1 MATPAT
7 YGSLPFDEQIQFLQR
22 KLPSVD
28 YAQVRQA
35 AHDQAFVVAGGHRL
49 DMVSDIH
56 AVLNRNLREGDT
68 LERFR
73 EDFYAVLDHY
83 GWQPEGGRDWRSRV
97 IYETNLRTSY
107 AAGRYQ
113 QLQAVKEDRPFW
125 MYVHSDAVI
134 TPRPEHEAWDGLVLS
149 ADDPWWQTHYPPN
162 GWGCQC
168 GVRALN
174 QRDLDRLGKSGPDQ
188 APPLNERQI
197 VHKGERVSVPEGID
211 AGWNYAP
218 GRSAFEQQVQHVLEK
233 VPALPADLGAATS
246 RELVLYP
253 AVQQALASDWRR
265 LLTQVMD
272 DGKPRGR
279 QLVVGALSPKVVAGM
294 QGAGVVAAT
303 AAITMNDKSM
313 LHALRDTK
321 AGAVTA
327 AGRPKAISQDELAR
341 LPEILAQPQAVLLD
355 QGSGTLIYV
364 FPAEQREAGKIAVKV
379 NYRLKAGELTN
390 AVRSGSLI
398 DLADVRKDVDGG
410 LLIVLEGQL

>member
-83 GWQPEGGRDWRSRV
+83 GWQPEGGRGWRSRV

>member
-56 AVLNRNLREGDT
+56 AVLNHNLREGDT

-83 GWQPEGGRDWRSRV
+83 GWQPEGGRGWRSRV

>member
-73 EDFYAVLDHY
+73 EDFYAVLDNY
-83 GWQPEGGRDWRSRV
+83 GWDPAGGRGWRSRV

-125 MYVHSDAVI
+125 MYVHSNAVI

-233 VPALPADLGAATS
+233 VPALPADLGAVTS

-265 LLTQVMD
+265 MLTQVMA

-279 QLVVGALSPKVVAGM
+279 QLVVGALSPNVVTGM
-294 QGAGVVAAT
+294 QAAGVAAAT
-303 AAITMNDKSM
+303 AAITMNDASV
-313 LHALRDTK
+313 LHTLRGSK
-321 AGAVTA
+321 AAAATA
-327 AGRPKAISQDELAR
+327 AGAPKALNVDELAQ
-341 LPEILAQPQAVLLD
+341 LPAVLASPQAVLLD
-355 QGSGTLIYV
+355 VAANTLLYV
-364 FPAEQREAGKIAVKV
+364 FPAERREAGKLVVVV
-379 NYRLKAGELTN
+379 NYRLKGNERTN

-398 DLADVRKDVDGG
+398 DWQNVRKDVDNGK
-410 LLIVLEGQL
+410 LVLLEGQL